1 MLIVVVNRV
10 RSGRDLLSKSDIRA
24 GIQISIET
32 RKVATADFK
41 PNYVPFAKH
50 IACGPQIKLEF
61 VDLPRVH

>member
-50 IACGPQIKLEF
+50 IACGP
-61 VDLPRVH
+61 